1 MKLIADGLS
10 IVGIMLLF
18 LGGAAADSPGD
29 KYLWAGAVMLAGCV
43 LMALGQWVERR
54 KTRRMMRHETFNAK
68 VKKFQRHPE
77 F

>member
-29 KYLWAGAVMLAGCV
+29 KYLWAGAVMLIGCGMMLV
-43 LMALGQWVERR
+43 GRWLEDRKANRRSGYGKKGMA
-54 KTRRMMRHETFNAK
+54 
-68 VKKFQRHPE
+68 
-77 F
+77 